1 VTRVVATER
10 RLVESALDD
19 AVRLASWRFLARR
32 ARLGRLYFQLRADG
46 VGWRRARALTSRT
59 RKAVAGVRREPGA
72 RAVALD
78 LILA

>member
-1 VTRVVATER
+1 MASERSLVA
-10 RLVESALDD
+10 SALDD
-19 AVRLASWRFLARR
+19 ATGLAAWRFLARR

-46 VGWRRARALTSRT
+46 VHRRRARTLVRRCRRAVPAL
-59 RKAVAGVRREPGA
+59 RREPKG